1 MSVNLSP
8 LGGAGWQFLDNNG
21 NPLAGGLLY
30 TYAAGTT
37 TPQATY
43 TTAAGNVANANPIV
57 LDSAGRVANQM
68 WLTAGVSY
76 KLELKTSTGTSLW
89 TKDNIDGI
97 NDVAGDITFADITGS
112 LPAARVSFT
121 HTGSAFVR
129 TAQGKLDD
137 TFSFQDFG
145 ARS

>member
-1 MSVNLSP
+1 MAVYLSP

-57 LDSAGRVANQM
+57 LDSAGRVANQV

-76 KLELKTSTGTSLW
+76 KLEKDPLVMLETLKMTVAKARSEEESTMLQQ
-89 TKDNIDGI
+89 I
-97 NDVAGDITFADITGS
+97 
-112 LPAARVSFT
+112 
-121 HTGSAFVR
+121 
-129 TAQGKLDD
+129 LDD
-137 TFSFQDFG
+137 TTELISSTLYKIKFL
-145 ARS
+145 A